1 MMKMMDEPARLALVQ
16 ETSRRMLGNR
26 IAGLR
31 KKGVRGG
38 FHQGA
43 VEVMVQRVAN
53 MVCPPSLLHKAIA
66 DELWWVEIISGI
78 TDQLEALNARRA

>member
-1 MMKMMDEPARLALVQ
+1 MDDRAHLALVQ
-16 ETSRRMLGNR
+16 ETSRRMLHNR
-26 IAGLR
+26 LYALH

-53 MVCPPSLLHKAIA
+53 MVCPPSLLHKTIA